1 MGTAKA
7 TKSNWTDKKAKS
19 GVRYKY
25 TVRSVNADTGV
36 KSSYVA
42 SKEVK
47 R

>member
-25 TVRSVNADTGV
+25 TVRSVNADTGA

>member
-7 TKSNWTDKKAKS
+7 TKSNWTDKKATA
-19 GVRYKY
+19 GVTYRY
-25 TVRSVNADTGV
+25 TVRAVNADTGA

-42 SKEVK
+42 SKSVK